1 MRLRVKPEK
10 ILRLVLPLVLQ
21 ARRLRPHMFPGMR
34 SQLPGMQPPL
44 FVTPH
49 IHLMP
54 ILPRSPNVSGSIT
67 ICWNWR
73 RVEIQ

>member
-1 MRLRVKPEK
+1 
-10 ILRLVLPLVLQ
+10 
-21 ARRLRPHMFPGMR
+21 MFPGMR